1 MTTNNNLKYE
11 FSWPDIECYWLTEE
25 NINGNVLLLNIKN
38 NGNTLEAYDCF
49 IENGKYCI
57 NTKNEVIQAQLC
69 NVLTDQLL
77 KKPQKGPDAI
87 KWWSNLFTIKD
98 AEIEMHEYAGE
109 LHAAEDSEMTMD
121 QLIGILKETVN
132 QWQLHNNEKNYNRIY
147 VYGEYGQYLPLLYAL
162 QQTESCYSQA
172 RERNS
177 ETVTVEQMRKK
188 CWLPKEVL
196 SKRMEI
202 GEGMQIEQLLNGE
215 MTVLV
220 PLEEKTLDSEFV
232 GGVSWREFL
241 GKSITQD
248 FSMNN
253 IPVKRIAI
261 TAYPNGWKQTF
272 ISATG
277 CDTIIINEVG
287 KANSL
292 DHAEQVPNREK
303 YSLSPDD
310 VRQTPEEAS
319 EQTEIK
325 ANNN

>member
-1 MTTNNNLKYE
+1 MTTNQNLTSD

-25 NINGNVLLLNIKN
+25 NVNGNVLLLNIKD

-49 IENGKYCI
+49 IEKGKFCI
-57 NTKNEVIQAQLC
+57 NTKNEVIQAQLGD
-69 NVLTDQLL
+69 VLTGQLL
-77 KKPQKGPDAI
+77 KKPQKGPDAVR
-87 KWWSNLFTIKD
+87 WWSNLFTIKN
-98 AEIEMHEYAGE
+98 AEIEMREYAGE
-109 LHAAEDSEMTMD
+109 LHASEDCEMTMD
-121 QLIGILKETVN
+121 QLIGKLKETVN

-177 ETVTVEQMRKK
+177 ETVTIEQMRKK
-188 CWLPKEVL
+188 CWLPKDVL

-215 MTVLV
+215 MIVLV
-220 PLEEKTLDSEFV
+220 PLEDKTLDSEFV
-232 GGVSWREFL
+232 EGVSWRELL
-241 GKSITQD
+241 GNNITQD

-310 VRQTPEEAS
+310 VRQTPEAVS

-325 ANNN
+325 ANDN